1 MSLMGPSDIL
11 SRQRLQNSYYK
22 YIQKTKGNMLKE
34 LKYDDSVSSNREY

>member
-1 MSLMGPSDIL
+1 MSLLRPNDIL

-22 YIQKTKGNMLKE
+22 DMQQTKGNMLKE